1 MYVKAESTENYNLEF
16 NGRMEIAKQE
26 TKGKSTGKLEITTS
40 ITARLFSIFV
50 CGFLFSFC
58 WKMYRLEKY

>member
-1 MYVKAESTENYNLEF
+1 MYMKAESTENYNLEF

-50 CGFLFSFC
+50 FS
-58 WKMYRLEKY
+58 